1 MNTEEKMVIL
11 GVATGIGFV
20 VCAYAFDQI
29 RSNQVL
35 LENKMDGVLGVRD
48 SIASTLD
55 VDIPEA
61 IVKSAVEKAVDKRAN
76 DAAAH
81 VIKSIA
87 KSIDMNVTDIVKESY
102 NNIEDDVKKAL
113 LDKINLQTLDDIKKL
128 AAKEISKKVPFP
140 SLTLSNSGMD
150 DIVKSCAENG
160 MSAWEIERIIKAAK
174 GESK

>member
-11 GVATGIGFV
+11 GIATGVGFV
-20 VCAYAFDQI
+20 VCAYEFDQI

-48 SIASTLD
+48 SIANALD

-61 IVKSAVEKAVDKRAN
+61 VIKSAVEKAVDKSAN

-81 VIKSIA
+81 VLKSMT
-87 KSIDMNVTDIVKESY
+87 KSIDNNVTDIIKKSY
-102 NNIEDDVKKAL
+102 NNVEDDVKKAL

-128 AAKEISKKVPFP
+128 AAKEIAKKVPFP
-140 SLTLSNSGMD
+140 SLSLSNNGLD
-150 DIVKSCAENG
+150 DIVKSCAESG

-174 GESK
+174 GETK